1 MRNMKKVFLLS
12 FSVVSVEDCDVSGCA
27 TNNVLKTVDVKAGQL
42 IGYSGNIG
50 NSTGP
55 HLHVEIHYKG
65 SKCIWDLNSAF
76 GL

>member
-1 MRNMKKVFLLS
+1 MPINKTCPKKADGS
-12 FSVVSVEDCDVSGCA
+12 APCPDVRGC
-27 TNNVLKTVDVKAGQL
+27 TTQNVIKTINVKAGQL

-50 NSTGP
+50 NSTAP